1 MVAGLDRGLAAASS
15 SETEEVEKAA
25 AELEA
30 AFAEDKS
37 EGGFDTNL
45 EDRLQGRWRLVYSSG
60 FASTG
65 SLGGRRPGP
74 PAAVV
79 PPLFKLG
86 QVPSYSSS
94 NASNFMFEMD
104 IPVGKSILASIFD
117 LQNTREFHGYLTSK
131 FYKL

>member
-1 MVAGLDRGLAAASS
+1 MAAASS
-15 SETEEVEKAA
+15 SETEAVEKAA

-30 AFAEDKS
+30 AAAFAEEKS
-37 EGGFDTNL
+37 EGGFDTNW
-45 EDRLQGRWRLVYSSG
+45 EDQLQGRWSLVYSSG

-86 QVPSYSSS
+86 QV
-94 NASNFMFEMD
+94 
-104 IPVGKSILASIFD
+104 L
-117 LQNTREFHGYLTSK
+117 L
-131 FYKL
+131 